1 MDNRQAL
8 VNILKDMQN
17 NLLVV
22 LRLAKLPGDE
32 PLQER
37 FYRWI
42 KDPFPLTSEDE
53 LSTWDS
59 SIQEVVDVVQRFAQ
73 VIAEKIEKG
82 QTVDGCQSRLT
93 RLREERLRM
102 ENRLRQLKMN
112 GEKEETSQKSLWK
125 SRLDLIQDL
134 KIRLKETDERTTS
147 CLRLAKYLYFD
158 EIVFIILIVCIV
170 FNFFLFYRECGE
182 VARSEWETNNQ
193 KPLKEQQLHCDLL
206 GSQLANLV
214 KENSITENQL
224 KKCW

>member
-59 SIQEVVDVVQRFAQ
+59 SMQEVVDVVQRFAQ

-82 QTVDGCQSRLT
+82 QTVDGYQSRLT

-102 ENRLRQLKMN
+102 ENRLRQLKIN

-147 CLRLAKYLYFD
+147 CLRLAKYLYF
-158 EIVFIILIVCIV
+158 
-170 FNFFLFYRECGE
+170 REM
-182 VARSEWETNNQ
+182 
-193 KPLKEQQLHCDLL
+193 
-206 GSQLANLV
+206 
-214 KENSITENQL
+214 
-224 KKCW
+224 